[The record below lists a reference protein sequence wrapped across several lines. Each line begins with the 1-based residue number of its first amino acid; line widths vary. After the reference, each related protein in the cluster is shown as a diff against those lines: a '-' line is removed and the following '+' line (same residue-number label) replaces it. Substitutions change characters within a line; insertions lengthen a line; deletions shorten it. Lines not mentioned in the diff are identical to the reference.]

1 MTPSSA
7 PHLSAGMPA
16 GAALAILAGPLL
28 DEAAHCAECAID
40 DDDPE
45 LIHRFRVS
53 LRKLRSLLWAYVP
66 LLPAT
71 AAENA
76 ETWRSRLGELA
87 GITGA
92 AREWAVTVEELAPAF
107 LPAEPVARQQ
117 LLTAFDQRAHET
129 AIQCRSALLEAAPAT
144 ILSLLRQDIAEW
156 SGMLGPSPSLGKFAR
171 QRLRDADRILRQR
184 GKRTMR
190 AAARYDPDSRA
201 LHRTR
206 IAIKRVHY
214 LTALFASAIA
224 TRHARRVK
232 SLKRLQLHLGL
243 ANDAAVAMALLH
255 QLPAGL
261 CGRRLR
267 RQLRARLSM
276 HRTRCEAKAYRA
288 LATTRKRFN
297 R

>member
-1 MTPSSA
+1 MAPSSD
-7 PHLSAGMPA
+7 PRLSADMPA

-66 LLPAT
+66 LLPAS

-76 ETWRSRLGELA
+76 ENWRSRLGELA
-87 GITGA
+87 GMTGA
-92 AREWAVTVEELAPAF
+92 AREWAVTAEELAPAL

-117 LLTAFDQRAHET
+117 LVTAFNQRVHET

-171 QRLRDADRILRQR
+171 QRLRYAYGILRTR
-184 GKRTMR
+184 CKCAMH
-190 AAARYDPDSRA
+190 AAARRDPDSRA

-214 LTALFASAIA
+214 LTALFSPAIA
-224 TRHARRVK
+224 TPHARQLQP
-232 SLKRLQLHLGL
+232 LKRLQLHLGR
-243 ANDAAVAMALLH
+243 ANDAAVALALLH